1 MTVEEGKSMM
11 YYWMRAKELEG
22 FFKSLGGAIL
32 ARLTW
37 ILATVAG
44 MSHERI
50 CSYVC
55 LRRFGDPTV
64 FLFTARAIQAHV
76 CCGVRGSR
84 DEERSSNGKLQTGN
98 KMQGPL
104 RSRIYTNGI
113 CEAAFAGFV

>member
-64 FLFTARAIQAHV
+64 LFIYCSCDTSACVLRGARQ
-76 CCGVRGSR
+76 
-84 DEERSSNGKLQTGN
+84 
-98 KMQGPL
+98 QG
-104 RSRIYTNGI
+104 
-113 CEAAFAGFV
+113 